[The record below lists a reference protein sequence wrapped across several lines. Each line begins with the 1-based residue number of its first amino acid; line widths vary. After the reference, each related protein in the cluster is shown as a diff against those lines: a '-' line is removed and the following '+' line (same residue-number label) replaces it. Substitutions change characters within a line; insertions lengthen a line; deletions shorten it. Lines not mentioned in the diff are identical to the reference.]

1 MKLIFNTRAAILT
14 SLLLGALSFGQA
26 HAEKA
31 ITPIYPGAKP
41 TIPFTP
47 AIKLSN
53 GMLFLSGSIP
63 YVKGA
68 IPDYAT
74 DGKDDMADQSK
85 IVMENLKT
93 VLETAGYTFDDV
105 VKTTVFMTNINNYG
119 TFNEVY
125 GAYWG
130 EEKVPPA
137 REAIAVRDL
146 PGGKPGAE
154 VLVEVSMIAFK

>member
-14 SLLLGALSFGQA
+14 ALFLGSLSFGQA
-26 HAEKA
+26 NAENT
-31 ITPIYPGAKP
+31 ITPIYTGAKP
-41 TIPFTP
+41 IAPFTP
-47 AIKLSN
+47 AMKLSN
-53 GMLFLSGSIP
+53 GMLFVSGNIP

-68 IPDYAT
+68 IPAYAT

-93 VLETAGYTFDDV
+93 VLEAAGYTFDDV
-105 VKTTVFMTNINNYG
+105 VKASVFMTNMNNYG
-119 TFNEVY
+119 TFNKVY
-125 GAYWG
+125 GSYWG
-130 EEKVPPA
+130 EGKTPPA
-137 REAIAVRDL
+137 REAIAVRAL